1 MDPEKISASKTLVEW
16 IDIYNKKNPWDP
28 FERDNTCALF
38 FRPDK
43 GFCEVLFSP
52 NVVGIGQV
60 CGDGAFWKNKVDETA
75 RKLGIGHGLTFD
87 VRGQILAYMRLF
99 NARVVS
105 KEQAEDGLYR
115 YHAVDKTTGKA
126 VLASPAWKYND
137 CGVVAY
143 RVIWEI

>member
-1 MDPEKISASKTLVEW
+1 MEQRKS
-16 IDIYNKKNPWDP
+16 
-28 FERDNTCALF
+28 
-38 FRPDK
+38 
-43 GFCEVLFSP
+43 
-52 NVVGIGQV
+52 
-60 CGDGAFWKNKVDETA
+60 KVDETA

-105 KEQAEDGLYR
+105 KEQVEDGLYR
-115 YHAVDKTTGKA
+115 YHAVDKATGKA